1 MRPLP
6 VAQGALVVA
15 VVLSLSSTCGAA
27 SECRPDD
34 PQSYACV
41 DTIHDGSRLR
51 LAQQQPTFNAVDS
64 VLQIRRDYLQGPMGR
79 NDAAASGLGPM
90 PSRAGKRPVSTRHP
104 ASSRAQLLFPKKRTS
119 SGARWLA
126 GSNRQQSYP
135 SREIPTSCL
144 SLRAGSEPARFR
156 NLLSG
161 WCGIAVWRSP
171 PSL

>member
-15 VVLSLSSTCGAA
+15 VVLSLSGTCGAA

-64 VLQIRRDYLQGPMGR
+64 VLQIRRDYLQGPLGR

-90 PSRAGKRPVSTRHP
+90 PSRAGKRPASTRHP
-104 ASSRAQLLFPKKRTS
+104 ASSRAQLLFPKKQTS
-119 SGARWLA
+119 SKARWLA
-126 GSNRQQSYP
+126 GSNRRQSYP
-135 SREIPTSCL
+135 SWEPPTSCL

-156 NLLSG
+156 NLVSG